1 MTLLNFFNSIKANE
15 SYENVG
21 FTIYDKN
28 NTYQYDFMWEGI
40 ESFLRESDELGDDL
54 KQKIINY
61 EPACFSE
68 DGRLYELTLYIDRPL
83 KEVPEDIL

>member
-1 MTLLNFFNSIKANE
+1 MDDE

-21 FTIYDKN
+21 FNIYDMN
-28 NTYQYDFMWEGI
+28 NKYQYDFMWEGI
-40 ESFLRESDELGDDL
+40 EGFLRESDELGDDL

-68 DGRLYELTLYIDRPL
+68 DGRLYELTIYIDRPL
-83 KEVPEDIL
+83 KEVPEDII